1 MDERKPSILPS
12 ESHLQS
18 APEWTSAGLDPPPAE
33 LTKSHKLVAL
43 ERQSRS
49 GQIDPSRNDFSD
61 EASVV
66 VYYRDEEEV
75 SQGFLV
81 ALSAMGVARIEQVP
95 EPAKPPFGGAKP

>member
-1 MDERKPSILPS
+1 MDDSKPSIPPG
-12 ESHLQS
+12 EFRLQS
-18 APEWTSAGLDPPPAE
+18 GSEWTCAEPDPPLAG

-43 ERQSRS
+43 EWQSRS

-66 VYYRDEEEV
+66 VYYRDEEDV

-95 EPAKPPFGGAKP
+95 EPAKPPFRGAKP

>member
-1 MDERKPSILPS
+1 MDESKPSILPS
-12 ESHLQS
+12 EFRLQS
-18 APEWTSAGLDPPPAE
+18 ASEWTSARLDPPPAE

-43 ERQSRS
+43 EWQSRS
-49 GQIDPSRNDFSD
+49 GQIDPSRNDLSD

-66 VYYRDEEEV
+66 VYDRDEEEV

-95 EPAKPPFGGAKP
+95 EPAKPPFRGAKP